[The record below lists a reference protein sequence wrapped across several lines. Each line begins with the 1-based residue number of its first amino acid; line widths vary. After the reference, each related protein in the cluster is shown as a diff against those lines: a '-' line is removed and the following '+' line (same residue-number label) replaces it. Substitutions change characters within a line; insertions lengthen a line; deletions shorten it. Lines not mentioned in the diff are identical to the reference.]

1 MKQKNVCLPFLW
13 FTKLTGWLPA
23 WLFFRPKVYYM
34 DPAVQKRRLPRGS
47 ILMSNHKSLLDFVL
61 YLIVFFGATVRFQMA
76 EVLFNKGKFFASLLF
91 GWGGI
96 YVNRDSFNPDCLR
109 ATVEILEK
117 GGKVG
122 IFPQGRLPV
131 GDKEWPFK
139 PGILYVALQ
148 SGAPIIPIYTDGNY
162 GFGKRAHVMIGT
174 PIRLSELTQS
184 NEPDREE
191 TARLLHMLEDKTN
204 ELKAALKERTSVGK
218 N

>member
-23 WLFFRPKVYYM
+23 ILFFRPKVCYL
-34 DPAVQKRRLPRGS
+34 DPAVQKKKLPKGS

-61 YLIVFFGATVRFQMA
+61 YLMVFFGTTIRFQMA

-96 YVNRDSFNPDCLR
+96 YVNRDAFDFSFI
-109 ATVEILEK
+109 AETIKILDR
-117 GGKVG
+117 GGRVG

-139 PGILYVALQ
+139 PSIVYIALK
-148 SGAPIIPIYTDGNY
+148 SGAPIIPVYTDGNY

-174 PIRLSELTQS
+174 PIKLTDHFAGG
-184 NEPDREE
+184 EPDKEE
-191 TARLLHMLEDKTN
+191 LSRLLELLEDKNN
-204 ELKAALKERTSVGK
+204 ELKTALKERLNGE

>member
-23 WLFFRPKVYYM
+23 ILFFRPRVYYM
-34 DPAVQKRRLPRGS
+34 DPAVQKRKLPKGS
-47 ILMSNHKSLLDFVL
+47 ILMSNHKSLMDFVL
-61 YLIVFFGATVRFQMA
+61 YLIVFFGTTIRFQMA
-76 EVLFNKGKFFASLLF
+76 EVLFNKGKLFSSMLF

-96 YVNRDSFNPDCLR
+96 YVNRDAFDFSFM
-109 ATVEILEK
+109 AETIKILDK

-139 PGILYVALQ
+139 PSIVYIALK
-148 SGAPIIPIYTDGNY
+148 SGAPIIPIHTDGNY
-162 GFGKRAHVMIGT
+162 GFGRRAHVMIGT
-174 PIRLSELTQS
+174 PLQLSDYTQS
-184 NEPDREE
+184 AEPDKEE
-191 TARLLHMLEDKTN
+191 LGRLLAILEEKN
-204 ELKAALKERTSVGK
+204 AELRTALKERLNGE

>member
-1 MKQKNVCLPFLW
+1 MKQKNVCLPFLY

-23 WLFFRPKVYYM
+23 WLFFRPKVYFT
-34 DPAVQKRRLPRGS
+34 DPALQKRKLAKGS
-47 ILMSNHKSLLDFVL
+47 ILMSNHKSLMDFVL
-61 YLIVFFGATVRFQMA
+61 YLIVFFGSTIRFQMA
-76 EVLFNKGKFFASLLF
+76 EVLFNKGKLFASMLF

-96 YVNRDSFNPDCLR
+96 YVNRDTFDFSVI
-109 ATVEILEK
+109 AESIKILDK

-139 PGILYVALQ
+139 PGIVYIALK
-148 SGAPIIPIYTDGNY
+148 SGAPILPVYTDGNY

-174 PIRLSELTQS
+174 PIKLSDYTQSTEPDKEELT
-184 NEPDREE
+184 
-191 TARLLHMLEDKTN
+191 RLLALLEEKN
-204 ELKAALKERTSVGK
+204 QELKTALKERLNGE

>member
-23 WLFFRPKVYYM
+23 ILFFRPKVCYL
-34 DPAVQKRRLPRGS
+34 DPAVQKKKLPKGS

-61 YLIVFFGATVRFQMA
+61 YLMVFFGTTIRFQMA
-76 EVLFNKGKFFASLLF
+76 EVLFNKGKLFASLLF

-96 YVNRDSFNPDCLR
+96 YVNRDAFDFSFI
-109 ATVEILEK
+109 AETIKILDR
-117 GGKVG
+117 GGRVG

-139 PGILYVALQ
+139 PSIVYIALK
-148 SGAPIIPIYTDGNY
+148 SGAPIIPVYTDGNY
-162 GFGKRAHVMIGT
+162 GFGKRAHVMIGA
-174 PIRLSELTQS
+174 PIKLTDHFAGG
-184 NEPDREE
+184 EPDKEE
-191 TARLLHMLEDKTN
+191 LARLLGLLEDKNN
-204 ELKAALKERTSVGK
+204 ELKIALKERLNGE